1 MTDRQPGAPGQ
12 YRMTPDAS
20 TVQKFL
26 TGETITVTLERDDQP
41 VVEGTP
47 YNKASVLPD
56 ELAKVLC
63 PDILDPTPA
72 DALGALYKAQE
83 KNGEIVKQNK
93 EDIKNIKEKE
103 FKKLL
108 WRNASPGS
116 TFAEQEIVFD
126 YTGYSLLLIYAN
138 ADTNTD
144 TRVFVVADAEP
155 ETRYRISYI
164 TNSFGSYYSRT
175 IAVTETGL
183 RISDGNASGETN
195 NNRCIPVE
203 VYGLG

>member
-1 MTDRQPGAPGQ
+1 M
-12 YRMTPDAS
+12 
-20 TVQKFL
+20 K
-26 TGETITVTLERDDQP
+26 TI
-41 VVEGTP
+41 
-47 YNKASVLPD
+47 
-56 ELAKVLC
+56 
-63 PDILDPTPA
+63 
-72 DALGALYKAQE
+72 
-83 KNGEIVKQNK
+83 K

-183 RISDGNASGETN
+183 RVSDGNASGEIN